1 MLVVFTAFLSYKNC
15 LQLHVFCIVYI
26 YTCTCNVLHM
36 HSQSVDTFFI
46 ITVTDFVTLSLVM
59 KVIKFNHNSIVH
71 IIIIY
76 VKGQN

>member
-1 MLVVFTAFLSYKNC
+1 
-15 LQLHVFCIVYI
+15 
-26 YTCTCNVLHM
+26 M

-59 KVIKFNHNSIVH
+59 KVINHNSIVH